1 MVLLHFKVG
10 RGGGGG
16 AAARRSAGWRT
27 RCMQHRTA
35 GRLPSGA
42 HVPANPTRRRRP
54 QNSEQDQFLFETPGS
69 QPAGA
74 AARDLAELHNLRHR
88 IARLKL
94 EGGELAQYGPAKAP
108 DAQGIDSCQEEA
120 GGSGRERGPHYC
132 MDPTGRRS
140 GEGER
145 ARACACSCR
154 FEPPAAACAPM
165 RPHAGPAHAC
175 MLSYTTSL

>member
-1 MVLLHFKVG
+1 MRRPSALH
-10 RGGGGG
+10 
-16 AAARRSAGWRT
+16 RSRP
-27 RCMQHRTA
+27 CQ
-35 GRLPSGA
+35 PSA
-42 HVPANPTRRRRP
+42 PPPSP

-108 DAQGIDSCQEEA
+108 DAQGIDSCQEGA

-145 ARACACSCR
+145 ARA
-154 FEPPAAACAPM
+154 
-165 RPHAGPAHAC
+165 HAR
-175 MLSYTTSL
+175 MLLSI